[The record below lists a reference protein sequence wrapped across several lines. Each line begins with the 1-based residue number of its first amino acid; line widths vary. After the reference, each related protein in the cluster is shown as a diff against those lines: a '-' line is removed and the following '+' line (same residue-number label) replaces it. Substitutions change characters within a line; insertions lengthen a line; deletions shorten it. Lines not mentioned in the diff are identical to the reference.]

1 MQPTATLSVRWV
13 SSVEDIPLD
22 LWARC
27 FAPPLEGPWWYRTLD
42 RSGLES
48 QFTFA
53 YAIIE
58 RGFDPVGIAPAFLM
72 DVPIDLVAPP
82 MIARL
87 LRVAGKV
94 IPRLRYQR
102 TLFVGS
108 PCSDEGTVGLLPGV
122 VLAEVGP
129 IIHDALSF
137 RARQVG
143 ASMTVW
149 KDFSRT
155 RHPQHWSCCALA
167 EGCSNS

>member
-22 LWARC
+22 LWAHC

-129 IIHDALSF
+129 IIRRCPLSPRSPGWRF
-137 RARQVG
+137 NDRLER
-143 ASMTVW
+143 
-149 KDFSRT
+149 FSRHGIRST
-155 RHPQHWSCCALA
+155 GFVVR
-167 EGCSNS
+167 